1 MSEIILA
8 RADDPRL
15 FCVSHPETSVSY
27 EHDLIEADAP
37 IYLVIGR
44 QAPEEAIR
52 LGCDRFGLDPEVTL
66 RAVEG
71 LPA

>member
-1 MSEIILA
+1 MADIILA
-8 RADDPRL
+8 RPDDPRL

-27 EHDLIEADAP
+27 EQDMIEADAP

-52 LGCDRFGLDPEVTL
+52 RGCDRFGLDPERVIHDL
-66 RAVEG
+66 GG